1 MSLAN
6 LATELL
12 DQLKK
17 KLMRTNRS
25 SLSIAR
31 VEIPV
36 EGIDLLQF
44 LNGQKAAARIFW
56 SRRDQNE
63 RIAAIGAV
71 HHLISNSPKIFQ
83 TIHHRLAAA
92 DDGVRYFGG
101 MRFDPSRPMEEIW
114 QPFAKYHFILPR
126 FELISNT
133 DGGRLAI
140 NFTVSPETD
149 LAQLYKECRSEVE
162 EWLLPPQPFAETA
175 LPAVIECS
183 EIPDR
188 EAWEMMV
195 NSALDTIR
203 KGDLTKIVLAG
214 KTTLRLEKSV
224 SPWLLLDYLLKKN
237 GRTFHFG
244 LQFNPRSAFIGMS
257 PECLFE
263 RRDSTIFTE
272 AVAATRPRGDSDEE
286 DDRLALEMRASDK
299 DQREH
304 RLVQKMILEKL
315 TPLCRHIEQVTT
327 EQVVKLTHVQHLLSE
342 FSAELSQNV
351 TDGHL
356 ILALH
361 PTPAVGGFPGKQAL
375 EGIAQL
381 EPFDRGWYAAPVGW
395 ISRREAEFAVAIRS
409 ALVYGDC
416 LEVYAGSGIVEGSD
430 PQKEWEEKRNK
441 TKNFMQLFGLE

>member
-1 MSLAN
+1 MTFTDLG
-6 LATELL
+6 TELL
-12 DQLKK
+12 EQLKK
-17 KLMRTNRS
+17 KLMRPNRS
-25 SLSIAR
+25 GLSIGR
-31 VEIPV
+31 VEVPV
-36 EGIDLLQF
+36 EGLDLLHF

-56 SRRDQNE
+56 SKRDQSE

-83 TIHHRLAAA
+83 TIHHRLATA

-126 FELISNT
+126 FELVSHA
-133 DGGRLAI
+133 DGERLAM
-140 NFTVSPETD
+140 NFLLSPDTD
-149 LAQLYKECRSEVE
+149 STQLYRDCRREVE

-175 LPAVIECS
+175 LPAVMEHS
-183 EIPDR
+183 EIPNR
-188 EAWEMMV
+188 EAWEIMV
-195 NSALDTIR
+195 NSALDAIR
-203 KGDLTKIVLAG
+203 KGDLIKIVLAG
-214 KTTLRLEKSV
+214 KTMLRLEKSV

-237 GRTFHFG
+237 GRTFHFA

-272 AVAATRPRGDSDEE
+272 AVAATRPRGFSDEE
-286 DDRLALEMRASDK
+286 DERLALEMRASDK

-327 EQVVKLTHVQHLLSE
+327 EQVVKLTHVQHLVSE
-342 FSAELSQNV
+342 FSAELRKEV

-361 PTPAVGGFPGKQAL
+361 PTPAVGGLPGRQAIDA
-375 EGIAQL
+375 IAQL
-381 EPFDRGWYAAPVGW
+381 EPFDRGWYAAPLGW

-409 ALVYGDC
+409 ALVYGDR

-430 PQKEWEEKRNK
+430 PQKEWDEKRNK